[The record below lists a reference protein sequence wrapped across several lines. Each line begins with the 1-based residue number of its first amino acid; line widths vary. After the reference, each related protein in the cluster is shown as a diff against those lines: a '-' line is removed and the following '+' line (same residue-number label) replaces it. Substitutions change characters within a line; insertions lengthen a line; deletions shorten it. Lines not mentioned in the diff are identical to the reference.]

1 MHRRRVRPRW
11 SSGRVRHHEHRG
23 DLYAAADVP
32 VLRQLFDPV
41 PIVMAFALISVIL
54 LVAYEVGFR
63 VGRWYQ
69 RRTPGIQEGPTD
81 MLVGSMLAL
90 LAFLLAV
97 TMGMAADRYDAR
109 RALVIEDANAIEVA
123 YLQAGYLPAR
133 ESEAT
138 RALLREYAPL
148 RVNVGDLVRQEDDF
162 ARSEAIHDELWAIVE
177 PLARDQGSD
186 VVALY
191 VQSLSDLIE
200 LHETRVAALLYGRVP
215 ETVVLL
221 LICGSALSLGM
232 VGYSAGLTG
241 HRSVLTAVVLVL
253 ALSAV
258 LTLVLDLD
266 RPLDGFVQVSQQPIL
281 DVVDDIGPPP

>member
-1 MHRRRVRPRW
+1 MTIP
-11 SSGRVRHHEHRG
+11 
-23 DLYAAADVP
+23 
-32 VLRQLFDPV
+32 RQLFDPL
-41 PIVMAFALISVIL
+41 PIVLAFAVIAIIL
-54 LVAYEVGFR
+54 LVTYEVGFR
-63 VGRWYQ
+63 IGRWYQ

-97 TMGMAADRYDAR
+97 TMGMAADRFDAR
-109 RALVIEDANAIEVA
+109 RALVIEEANAIEVA
-123 YLQAGYLPAR
+123 YLQAGYLPAQD
-133 ESEAT
+133 SEGT

-148 RVNVGDLVRQEDDF
+148 RINVDDLVLQAEDF
-162 ARSEAIHDELWAIVE
+162 ARSEEIHDELWAIAE
-177 PLARDQGSD
+177 PLARDKGSD

-191 VQSLSDLIE
+191 VQSLSELTQ

-215 ETVVLL
+215 ETVILL
-221 LICGSALSLGM
+221 LIFGSALSLGM

-241 HRSVLTAVVLVL
+241 HRSVVTAAVLVL

-266 RPLDGFVQVSQQPIL
+266 RPRDGFVEVSQQPII
-281 DVVDDIGPPP
+281 DVVKAIGQP